1 MKSATCRSCAFFVR
15 KNRYYQFRS
24 RKQVVKEKR
33 HRMKKA
39 IEVNS
44 LQKKYGD
51 FTAVNNISFSV
62 NQGELFAFL
71 GENGAGKSTTIN
83 MLSTI
88 LPKTKGNAY
97 VMGHELGRDDDNIRK
112 EIGIVF
118 QNSVLDGKLTVKQN
132 LLTRGAYYGYD
143 KKEIMKR
150 LEGFW
155 EEFNIGDIWNRK
167 YEKLSGGQKRRIDIA
182 RALLHKPSILFLDE
196 PTTGLDPMSRKM
208 VWDYINFLRKH
219 DNLTIFLTTHYMEE
233 TAEAENV
240 VIMDRGNIIAEGT
253 PAELKSRYTSKKLIW
268 YTSESEET
276 SKLIARAGSSKFRY
290 EVDHYNIAMNDGI
303 TEFIWNNKGLI
314 KDFEIIKGTM
324 DDVFLTLTGKE
335 MVNVN
340 G

>member
-1 MKSATCRSCAFFVR
+1 MQLTAVALFLCEKSCIISSEA
-15 KNRYYQFRS
+15 
-24 RKQVVKEKR
+24 RKQQVKEKGNE
-33 HRMKKA
+33 MKKA
-39 IEVNS
+39 IEVNN
-44 LQKKYGD
+44 LQKKYGE
-51 FTAVNNISFSV
+51 FTAVNSISFSV
-62 NQGELFAFL
+62 SQGELFAFL

-88 LPKTKGNAY
+88 LPKTNGNAY
-97 VMGHELGRDDDNIRK
+97 VMGHELGKDDDKIRK

-132 LLTRGAYYGYD
+132 LMTRGAYYGYD

-150 LEGFW
+150 LEGLW
-155 EEFNIGDIWNRK
+155 EEFNLGDIWNRK

-208 VWDYINFLRKH
+208 VWDYINYLRKH
-219 DNLTIFLTTHYMEE
+219 ENLTIFLTTHYMEE

-240 VIMDRGNIIAEGT
+240 VIMDKGNIIAEGT

-268 YTSESEET
+268 YTDESEESSRLIET
-276 SKLIARAGSSKFRY
+276 SGSSKFRY
-290 EVDHYNIAMNDGI
+290 EVDHYNISMNEGI
-303 TEFIWNNKGLI
+303 TEFIWKNKGLV

>member
-1 MKSATCRSCAFFVR
+1 MQLTAVALFLCAKSGIISSEAR
-15 KNRYYQFRS
+15 KHEVQ
-24 RKQVVKEKR
+24 EKGIE
-33 HRMKKA
+33 MKKA
-39 IEVNS
+39 IEVTN

-62 NQGELFAFL
+62 DQGALFAFL

-88 LPKTKGNAY
+88 LPKTAGNAY
-97 VMGHELGRDDDNIRK
+97 VMGHELGRDDDSIRK

-118 QNSVLDGKLTVKQN
+118 QNSVLDEKLTVKQN
-132 LLTRGAYYGYD
+132 LMTRGAYYGYNR
-143 KKEIMKR
+143 KEIMKR
-150 LEGFW
+150 LEGLW
-155 EEFNIGDIWNRK
+155 EEFNLGDIWNRK
-167 YEKLSGGQKRRIDIA
+167 YENLSGGQRRRIDIA

-196 PTTGLDPMSRKM
+196 PTTGLDPMSRRM
-208 VWDYINFLRKH
+208 VWDYINHLRKH

-240 VIMDRGNIIAEGT
+240 VIMDKGNIIAEGS

-268 YTSESEET
+268 YTDESKEN
-276 SKLIARAGSSKFRY
+276 SRLIQSAGSPKFRY
-290 EVDHYNIAMNDGI
+290 EADHYNISMNEGI
-303 TEFIWNNKGLI
+303 TDFIWNNRGLI
-314 KDFEIIKGTM
+314 KDFEIVKGTM